1 MHTTLRLIGAAGL
14 ALACTGANAQVV
26 INEVF
31 ENPDGPAEGNDDF
44 IEYIELYGKPGTDL
58 TGYMIGLF
66 KGGSDMDDNDIPGVY
81 AEIDEAFSLDGLAI
95 GPGGFLV
102 LYNGIDSQSLIPP
115 LLPTGAV
122 GVSFFDAHIPNPND
136 INGKLSND
144 QSSSYLLI
152 RKRPFHRVENGQ
164 SVYEPGY
171 SIWKDTNQDVD
182 FDGKVDVGVE
192 TPVDREL
199 GIPPAPLPEII
210 DPMQIID
217 DVAWSNEGGKEYVR
231 SSEQEISETPGFNPD
246 AISRVAYF
254 GENPMLGLRVNSDGV
269 TVPTRTADES
279 WIYGESIA
287 PAIDLTY
294 SDTLFGAP
302 TDPGGDGFQDISIGT
317 GSDAFTL
324 TPGGFND
331 HAPTGITQ
339 FRFVDGDLDFDADA
353 DTDDLAL
360 FDAVLLNADF
370 NATEDYID
378 PDTGSTVPDPDN
390 PGQNI
395 QAYVFQGRIAN
406 AFLAAACLSDLDGTD
421 VPGADDRAALVAIT
435 GEPCVGDLD
444 ADGTVGFADLN
455 AFVAAFQS
463 GDPAGDLDD
472 DGTVGFADLNAFVA
486 AFQTGCP

>member
-1 MHTTLRLIGAAGL
+1 M
-14 ALACTGANAQVV
+14 
-26 INEVF
+26 
-31 ENPDGPAEGNDDF
+31 
-44 IEYIELYGKPGTDL
+44 
-58 TGYMIGLF
+58 
-66 KGGSDMDDNDIPGVY
+66 
-81 AEIDEAFSLDGLAI
+81 
-95 GPGGFLV
+95 
-102 LYNGIDSQSLIPP
+102 
-115 LLPTGAV
+115 
-122 GVSFFDAHIPNPND
+122 
-136 INGKLSND
+136 
-144 QSSSYLLI
+144 
-152 RKRPFHRVENGQ
+152 
-164 SVYEPGY
+164 
-171 SIWKDTNQDVD
+171 
-182 FDGKVDVGVE
+182 GVE

-360 FDAVLLNADF
+360 FDAVLLGADF

-444 ADGTVGFADLN
+444 DDGTVGFADLN

-472 DGTVGFADLNAFVA
+472 DGIRRLRRSQRLRRRLPDRLPVTPAPIHATTPT
-486 AFQTGCP
+486 QTRAPPRVFLCRRFLSWSHDAGARGQLRRAHRPDAQLRRALARAMSPRRATRASPRTRGPRRSRGSRR